1 MTADVTIE
9 RATPED
15 AGAILE
21 LLRANGL
28 PVDGVLDHLHNALI
42 ARCQGR
48 VIGSVALEIYDDGAL
63 LRSVAVETTH
73 RGRGVGQQLTAAAL
87 ELAGT
92 LDVPAVFLLTTSAE
106 GFFPRFAFGR
116 IRREDVP
123 PGVRASVEFRSA
135 CPSTATVMMKALF
148 SAQIPASS

>member
-63 LRSVAVETTH
+63 LRSVAVDTTL
-73 RGRGVGQQLTAAAL
+73 RGHGVGNRLTSAAL
-87 ELAGT
+87 DLAGT
-92 LDVPAVFLLTTSAE
+92 LRVPAVYLLTTTAE
-106 GFFPRFAFGR
+106 GYFPRFAFSR
-116 IRREDVP
+116 ISRGEVP
-123 PGVRASVEFRSA
+123 HGVLQSVEFRSA
-135 CPSTATVMMKALF
+135 CPSTATVMMKAL
-148 SAQIPASS
+148 

>member
-15 AGAILE
+15 GEAILE
-21 LLRANGL
+21 LLRANAL
-28 PVDGVLDHLHNALI
+28 PDDGVLDHLHNALV

-48 VIGSVALEIYDDGAL
+48 VVGSIALEIYDDGAL
-63 LRSVAVETTH
+63 LRSVAVEAAH
-73 RGRGVGQQLTAAAL
+73 RGRGVGQRLTAAAL

-92 LDVPAVFLLTTSAE
+92 LEVPAVFLLTTSAE
-106 GFFPRFAFGR
+106 GFFPRFAFRPIGR
-116 IRREDVP
+116 DDVP

-135 CPSTATVMMKALF
+135 CPSTATVMMKAL
-148 SAQIPASS
+148 

>member
-9 RATPED
+9 RPAAADGP
-15 AGAILE
+15 AILA
-21 LLRANGL
+21 LLRSNAL
-28 PVDGVLDHLHNALI
+28 PVDGVLDHLHNALV

-48 VIGSVALEIYDDGAL
+48 VVGSIALEIYDDGAL
-63 LRSVAVETTH
+63 LRSVAVEATH

-92 LDVPAVFLLTTSAE
+92 LEVPAVFLLTTSAE
-106 GFFPRFAFGR
+106 GFFPRFAFGP
-116 IRREDVP
+116 IRRDDVP

-135 CPSTATVMMKALF
+135 CPSTATVMMKAL
-148 SAQIPASS
+148 